1 MPASHK
7 RKRKLA
13 EPDEFESRFPTDPL
27 QRGSVMY
34 LTCFLDVLNE
44 VPLEFEDA
52 ADNET
57 GAALERLAACL
68 ADHQWPDAG
77 ALLDTFADRDFAP
90 VLQLACAHAG
100 MPGYAELVS
109 RRYAGAAA
117 ELAVALR
124 SNPPSGEAQ
133 ARVVEEA
140 QQRLRMAI
148 VHSAAWSAVS
158 GGHHRHRRRNGKT
171 LEHDGAADVALTLDA
186 ALTAAML
193 GTFERRKRAELERVR
208 DFYGACLR
216 ENLARARADVAR
228 AQKLPDSVRA
238 EGFDAEL
245 AEAEGDGESVSGA
258 STKGPGLVV
267 VHAVGAPGTTGGLE
281 VARAVGSLLGK
292 VTPLAVASP
301 ETLARAGEAL
311 VAEFPHAADVIRRL
325 LSDVVPGE
333 PIRLRPTLLVGEPGG
348 GKSRLAE
355 RLCEELGLPVSRLD
369 AGAMSDKAVV
379 GSPRRWHQSY
389 PSLPL
394 SAIERTGRGNPCL
407 VVDELEKAGSSTAGS
422 LHEPLLGLV
431 DRRTA
436 AAWHDQ
442 YIDAPV
448 DLSAV
453 NWLFTAN
460 GVSGIH
466 PALLNRLR
474 VLRVPRPGREH
485 LAALAPRVLTELL
498 EESGFDPRFEPP
510 LDGEE
515 LTAIADAWRPGGG
528 SLRDLQRLV
537 EGVLHARH
545 KSAARN
551 CGRTTYEQDE

>member
-13 EPDEFESRFPTDPL
+13 ESNEFESRFPTDPL

-34 LTCFLDVLNE
+34 LTGFLDVLNE
-44 VPLEFEDA
+44 VPLEFEA
-52 ADNET
+52 EADDQT
-57 GAALERLAACL
+57 LAVLERLAACL
-68 ADHQWPDAG
+68 ADHRWPDAG
-77 ALLDTFADRDFAP
+77 AILDTFADRDFLP
-90 VLQLACAHAG
+90 VLHLACAHAG

-109 RRYAGAAA
+109 RRYAGVAA

-124 SNPPSGEAQ
+124 ANPPSGDAQ
-133 ARVVEEA
+133 SRVVEEA
-140 QQRLRMAI
+140 GQRLRMAV
-148 VHSAAWSAVS
+148 VHSAAWAAVS
-158 GGHHRHRRRNGKT
+158 GGRHRRRNGKT
-171 LEHDGAADVALTLDA
+171 VEHDGAADVALTLDA

-228 AQKLPDSVRA
+228 AQKLPDSVRSQ
-238 EGFDAEL
+238 GFDAEL
-245 AEAEGDGESVSGA
+245 AEAEAESVSGA
-258 STKGPGLVV
+258 PDEGGGLVV
-267 VHAVGAPGTTGGLE
+267 VHAVGAPGTTGGRE

-292 VTPLAVASP
+292 LTPLAGASP
-301 ETLARAGEAL
+301 ETIARARETL
-311 VAEFPHAADVIRRL
+311 VGEFPHAAEVVRRL

-355 RLCEELGLPVSRLD
+355 RLCQELGLPVSRFD
-369 AGAMSDKAVV
+369 AGAASDKAVV

-394 SAIERTGRGNPCL
+394 SVIARTGVGNPCL
-407 VVDELEKAGSSTAGS
+407 VVDELEKAGASTAGS

-431 DRRTA
+431 DRRAA

-448 DLSAV
+448 NLSAV
-453 NWLFTAN
+453 NWIFTAN
-460 GVSGIH
+460 AVSGIH

-474 VLRVPRPGREH
+474 VLRVPLPGRKH
-485 LAALAPRVLTELL
+485 LATLAPRVLTELL

-515 LTAIADAWRPGGG
+515 LTAIVDAWRPDGG

-551 CGRTTYEQDE
+551 